1 LNRDNYQLTML
12 GYLPTQGYNVERT
25 PVSVFNPQHPDF
37 IHKDNPEYMQKMAGM
52 GRGRG
57 KPPA

>member
-1 LNRDNYQLTML
+1 M
-12 GYLPTQGYNVERT
+12 QGYNVERT

-37 IHKDNPEYMQKMAGM
+37 IHKDNPEYVAKMAQSGQ

-57 KPPA
+57 KPSK